1 MVLTEQEIL
10 NALSEVQDPEL
21 KKDIVSLGMVK
32 DIKITG
38 GKISFSLALTT
49 PKCPM
54 RQRMSDDSK
63 AALMALSGVQSVE
76 IKFTQLEGVEPAQ
89 ACVPDS
95 KQKMFDMKSEDRL
108 LGVKYIVSVASGKG
122 GVGKSTIAVNI
133 AAALASDN
141 HAVGL
146 LDADIYGPSIPT
158 LLGINEMPPIMDG
171 KITPIEKYGMKA
183 ISMGMFIP
191 ANEALIWR
199 GPMVMKAIQQFL
211 DDVEWGELEYLIIDF
226 PPGTGDA
233 QLSIAQLINTT
244 GAIVV
249 TTPQDLAFLDVTRA
263 VAMFEKINV
272 PVIGIVEN
280 MSYFKCPHCGQETEI
295 FQKGSNYLKA
305 GQLGYPLLASLPMEP
320 KLAISGDEGKPIV
333 LSEPFSEIS
342 VRLIN
347 LARKIHGE
355 VIKLKRNL

>member
-1 MVLTEQEIL
+1 MPITEQDIL
-10 NALSEVQDPEL
+10 KALSKVQDPEL
-21 KKDIVSLGMVK
+21 KKDLVSLGMVK
-32 DIKITG
+32 DIKIDG
-38 GKISFSLALTT
+38 DKVSFALALTT

-54 RQRMSDDSK
+54 RQKMADDAK
-63 AALMALSGVQSVE
+63 AALMALAGVKSVE
-76 IKFTQLEGVEPAQ
+76 IKFTQLGGIEPAQ
-89 ACVPDS
+89 TCIPDS
-95 KQKMFDMKSEDRL
+95 KQKMYDMRSEDRL

-133 AAALASDN
+133 AAALASDG
-141 HAVGL
+141 HAVGI

-158 LLGINEMPPIMDG
+158 LLGINEMPAIQNG
-171 KITPIEKYGMKA
+171 KIIPIEKYNMKA
-183 ISMGMFIP
+183 ISMGMFVS

-211 DDVEWGELEYLIIDF
+211 DDVEWGELDYLIIDF

-233 QLSIAQLINTT
+233 QLSIAQLIQTT
-244 GAIVV
+244 GAIVI

-263 VAMFEKINV
+263 VAMFEKVSV
-272 PVIGIVEN
+272 PILGIVEN

-295 FQKGSNYLKA
+295 FQKGSNYLKE
-305 GQLGYPLLASLPMEP
+305 GQLGYPLLASLPIEP

-355 VIKLKRNL
+355 VLKLKK